1 MEKTEKLW
9 ARLGKDTKAGRV
21 PVLLPIPA
29 KQKGPRIAGW
39 QEKSAADME
48 RPDWLSQIEAHEN
61 TGVLLG
67 PPSGGLCTI
76 DVDNEEF
83 VAVILELNPRLR
95 GALRTRGARGCQIW
109 MWLVEDAK
117 MIALGLPSYPPSKH
131 NINHRTRV
139 VERSTVGGSTTLP
152 LIVCEWRG
160 GGCQSVV
167 NGIHPDGHAYTV
179 LEDAPPLEYRFRDIV
194 WPDCVD
200 LPWEASNATALS
212 NLLGS
217 PFAKTPDGLVM
228 CDHFWAG
235 RFALKHDVLFEPSED
250 SFYLYEETSGA
261 WEKRIPPEVEVKLSR
276 DLMGMSRTPGFE
288 VLEGNA
294 CRNSNR
300 LRSVVNL
307 LKGETTKR
315 KPFEI
320 EPGIIHFANGM
331 IDVREE
337 NPRLMRFAPEYMS
350 RNRLP
355 WDYDP
360 AAECP
365 NFEEILLGTALDADD
380 ILTLQKCFGSIL
392 LGHNLL
398 QRIVILTGTANG
410 GKSQIADVFQRIV
423 GMHNVANLRTEMLG
437 ERFEMSAFVGK
448 TLIAGAD
455 VAGDFLRQKQVG
467 KLKSLTGGD
476 NIEAET
482 KGGGFRQIKGHFNV
496 MVTCNSRL
504 MVKMEDDV
512 DAWRRRLV
520 IIAFTKQPPVKPIQ
534 QLSDKLLLGCK
545 EPGMEWAPEASGIIN
560 WGLRGAVALLKDS
573 KSHGKVLMSQRQ
585 LQRVDDLLAESES
598 VRHFVQEAVVR
609 SEKEMAESMTTEE
622 LLSEYREFCSD
633 RSWSA
638 IPDAAFQN
646 QIGAWMLRLHS
657 VASSNDLRREGHDG
671 KTKTKRGY
679 RHVRLVGYPGGV

>member
-1 MEKTEKLW
+1 MMTKTEDIY
-9 ARLGKDTKAGRV
+9 RLLGADPKKGRI

-29 KQKGPRIAGW
+29 KQKGPRVAAW
-39 QEKSAADME
+39 QEKSAADMA
-48 RPDWLSQIEAHEN
+48 RPDWLAQLDAHEN
-61 TGVLLG
+61 TGVSLG
-67 PPSGGLCTI
+67 PVSGGLATI
-76 DVDNEEF
+76 DVDNEDF
-83 VAVILELNPRLR
+83 VELILELNPRLR
-95 GALRTRGARGCQIW
+95 GALRTRGAKGCQIW

-117 MIALGLPSYPPSKH
+117 MIALGLPSYPPARY

-139 VERSTVGGSTTLP
+139 VERSTVGGSTTVP
-152 LIVCEWRG
+152 FVVCEWRG

-167 NGIHPDGHAYTV
+167 RGIHPDGHAYTV
-179 LEDAPPLEYRFRDIV
+179 LVDAPPLEYRFRDIV

-200 LPWEASNATALS
+200 LPWEAANATALS

-217 PFAKTPDGLVM
+217 PFAKTQDGLVM

-235 RFALKHDVLFEPSED
+235 RFALKHDILTDAEAE
-250 SFYLYEETSGA
+250 SFFMYTAATGA
-261 WEKRIPPEVEVKLSR
+261 WEPRTRAEVTAKVSR
-276 DLMGMSRTPGFE
+276 DLMGMSRNPGFE
-288 VLEGNA
+288 VLEGNG
-294 CRNSNR
+294 CRSAGR
-300 LRSVVNL
+300 VGSVVTYL
-307 LKGETTKR
+307 EGETTKR
-315 KPFEI
+315 GAFER

-337 NPRLMRFAPEYMS
+337 SPRLMPFAPEYMS

-360 AAECP
+360 SAKCP
-365 NFEEILLGTALDADD
+365 NFEEILLGTALDSDD

-476 NIEAET
+476 NLEAET
-482 KGGGFRQIKGHFNV
+482 KGGGFRQIKGSFNV

-504 MVKMEDDV
+504 TVKMEDDA

-520 IIAFTKQPPVKPIQ
+520 IIAFVKPPPVKPIQ
-534 QLSDKLLLGCK
+534 QLSDKLLLGSK
-545 EPGMEWAPEASGIIN
+545 ELGWAPEASGIIN

-573 KSHGKVLMSQRQ
+573 AIHGKVLMSKRQ

-598 VRHFVQEAVVR
+598 VRHFVQEAVVK

-622 LLSEYREFCSD
+622 LLQEYQGFCAD
-633 RSWSA
+633 RSWAA
-638 IPDAAFQN
+638 IPDSQFLHQL
-646 QIGAWMLRLHS
+646 GDWMLRTHS
-657 VASSNDLRREGHDG
+657 VTMSNDLRREGHDG

-679 RHVRLVGYPGGV
+679 RHVMLTAGPREE